1 MPIDSQSVGRASVR
15 QTLLFALIGIFS
27 TAGTIALGAGLLFT
41 IGGFTEQDS
50 NLTSWFGGFAGF
62 ILIGVA
68 AIMYMAAL
76 LAYIAHL
83 LASAIERQPSRPA
96 VQHVPISRPILSE
109 TPRPPWYAQPRE
121 AQDAPPTPPA
131 TPGA

>member
-1 MPIDSQSVGRASVR
+1 MR

-41 IGGFTEQDS
+41 VGGFTEQDS

-68 AIMYMAAL
+68 AIMYIAAL

-83 LASAIERQPSRPA
+83 LASAIERQAPRPTT
-96 VQHVPISRPILSE
+96 QHVPIPRQVLSE
-109 TPRPPWYAQPRE
+109 APRPPWYAERRE
-121 AQDAPPTPPA
+121 TQDASPTPPA